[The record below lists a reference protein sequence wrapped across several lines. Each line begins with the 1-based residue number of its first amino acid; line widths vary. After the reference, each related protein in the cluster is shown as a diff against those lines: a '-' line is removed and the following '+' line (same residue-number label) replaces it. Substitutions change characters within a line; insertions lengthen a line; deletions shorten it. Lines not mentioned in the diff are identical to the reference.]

1 MMTTATEI
9 GARAQLAGRLTYLSG
24 VLGAIGIGFM
34 VAMFVSFAAG
44 AKPAGMAFGW
54 VNDVLVLLSY
64 LLTAPAVLALRPLL
78 RPQAPILS
86 SVLAVVGLVS
96 IGAIV
101 LFQGLLVIGALT
113 FEEQI
118 GPVSIVYLGLAVW
131 FVLTGYLGRTS
142 GILPHGV
149 RMGLLGAT
157 YIGYPIWAF
166 WMSRQLLRPMAH
178 PAQGRLV
185 TTAKGQQH
193 V

>member
-1 MMTTATEI
+1 MMTTAMEI
-9 GARAQLAGRLTYLSG
+9 EAPARLAGRLTYLSG
-24 VLGAIGIGFM
+24 VLGAIGIGFL
-34 VAMFVSFAAG
+34 VAMFASFAAG

-54 VNDVLVLLSY
+54 VNDILVLLSY

-78 RPQAPILS
+78 RPLAPILS
-86 SVLAVVGLVS
+86 FVLAGVGLVS

-101 LFQGLLVIGALT
+101 LLQGLLVIGTLT

-157 YIGYPIWAF
+157 YVGYPIWAF
-166 WMSRQLLRPMAH
+166 WMSGQLLRPVAP
-178 PAQGRLV
+178 PAQPRLV
-185 TTAKGQQH
+185 TTAEGQPH

>member
-1 MMTTATEI
+1 MVTTATAI
-9 GARAQLAGRLTYLSG
+9 GSRTQLAGGLTYLSG
-24 VLGAIGIGFM
+24 VLGALGIGFM
-34 VAMFVSFAAG
+34 IAMFVSFAAD

-64 LLTAPAVLALRPLL
+64 LLTAPAVLALRSLL
-78 RPQAPILS
+78 RPRAPILS
-86 SVLAVVGLVS
+86 GVLTVVGLVS

-101 LFQGLLVIGALT
+101 LLQGLLVIGALT

-142 GILPHGV
+142 GILTNGV

-166 WMSRQLLRPMAH
+166 WMSRQLMRPVAH
-178 PAQGRLV
+178 PEQHRLV
-185 TTAKGQQH
+185 IDLEGRPN